1 MKQPFWVQSM
11 LRKKYSSMLLAIVI
25 MVLAFVM
32 IGGSFFLLMLQNGLK
47 GMEKRLG
54 ADIMVVPS
62 DCEKQAKGILMEGSR
77 EYFYF
82 NGDVLEELKGI
93 RGIESITEQFYLT
106 SLSADCC
113 TSQVQIVGF
122 SPETDFII
130 KPWIK
135 TEDRSKISAGKA
147 VVGSEIILEKDHT
160 VRIFGKTYEVV
171 STLAET
177 GTSLDTSVYFS
188 MDTVPELIKNAEK
201 KGLSFLN
208 SQKEEN
214 VLSSIFINVEKGVD
228 EKEVVRE
235 ISHRK
240 GEKTDIIYP
249 ENLLKSFSDNTDYL
263 ISGIKI
269 LLISVWVVAE
279 IILCV
284 IYFISSNGRKKEYAL
299 FHLLGVSK
307 NKLRAMLNKQMFF
320 ITIAGFFAGVLLSA
334 LTVFP
339 FGRYLTRL
347 LGIAYL
353 TPDFFEILLLLLIG
367 FLVSL
372 LSGMVSSIAP
382 MRRVNRQDAYTVL
395 REEE

>member
-1 MKQPFWVQSM
+1 M
-11 LRKKYSSMLLAIVI
+11 
-25 MVLAFVM
+25 
-32 IGGSFFLLMLQNGLK
+32 
-47 GMEKRLG
+47 
-54 ADIMVVPS
+54 
-62 DCEKQAKGILMEGSR
+62 
-77 EYFYF
+77 
-82 NGDVLEELKGI
+82 
-93 RGIESITEQFYLT
+93 
-106 SLSADCC
+106 
-113 TSQVQIVGF
+113 
-122 SPETDFII
+122 
-130 KPWIK
+130 
-135 TEDRSKISAGKA
+135 
-147 VVGSEIILEKDHT
+147 
-160 VRIFGKTYEVV
+160 
-171 STLAET
+171 
-177 GTSLDTSVYFS
+177 
-188 MDTVPELIKNAEK
+188 
-201 KGLSFLN
+201 
-208 SQKEEN
+208 
-214 VLSSIFINVEKGVD
+214 
-228 EKEVVRE
+228 
-235 ISHRK
+235 
-240 GEKTDIIYP
+240 
-249 ENLLKSFSDNTDYL
+249 
-263 ISGIKI
+263 
-269 LLISVWVVAE
+269 ISVWVVAE